1 MKRIFSMFLA
11 LMLFFSMTVTAAAES
26 FQINTDKDVIEAG
39 EEVTVTVRLNDTLTG
54 NYRNVQ
60 GQLKYDVDILSYV
73 SHEMGEKYG
82 HYSAKYLQN
91 KKFFTFSNVDLT
103 SGGFSEIPKGTI
115 VSIVFKTNKD
125 ITEKNLSTKFVLNM
139 SVQDIDGSS
148 DKSET
153 DASIVICREH
163 TEVIDK
169 GVDPTCNTTGLTEG
183 KHCSV
188 CGKILVEQ
196 KVINA
201 AHSWKANHELDEQ
214 ATMNEDGSRSIHCT
228 ECDAKKDIQVIP
240 KAADVRLTAD
250 KYTYS
255 SKAAS
260 PEVIVKDVNGN
271 IISSDNYTVTIPD
284 GRINVGN
291 YTYLVTFKNDYE
303 GTKELTLTIDPAKL
317 TSAALS
323 YSAYTYNGKVKTPTV
338 TAKAGTLT
346 AASKR
351 TTDSANVDLTYAK
364 GRKNVGSYKVTV
376 KGRGNY
382 TGTVTKTFKI
392 NPKGTS
398 ISKLTK
404 GKKSFTVKWKKQSGK
419 MATSRITGYQY
430 RYSTSSKMTN
440 AKIKTVKGYSKI
452 SAKRTGLKAKKKY
465 YVQVRTYKKVGSTT
479 YYSTWSKVKSVKT
492 K

>member
-115 VSIVFKTNKD
+115 VLIVFKTNKD
-125 ITEKNLSTKFVLNM
+125 ITEKKLNTKFVLNM

-148 DKSET
+148 NKSKI
-153 DASIVICREH
+153 DAAIVVSQKH
-163 TEVIDK
+163 TIHTWESK
-169 GVDPTCNTTGLTEG
+169 
-183 KHCSV
+183 S
-188 CGKILVEQ
+188 
-196 KVINA
+196 
-201 AHSWKANHELDEQ
+201 ELDEK
-214 ATMNEDGSRSIHCT
+214 ATMSKEGIRSIHCS
-228 ECDAKKDIQVIP
+228 ECNATKDVEVIP
-240 KAADVRLTAD
+240 RVANVKLSSKT
-250 KYTYS
+250 YTYRG
-255 SKAAS
+255 KAVS
-260 PEVIVKDVNGN
+260 PKIIVKDKNGN
-271 IISSDNYTVTIPD
+271 DISNTNYTVTTPKGRTKNGKYTYVISFKNNYD
-284 GRINVGN
+284 GR
-291 YTYLVTFKNDYE
+291 
-303 GTKELTLTIDPAKL
+303 KELTLTITPAKL

-323 YSAYTYNGKVKTPTV
+323 DSVYTYNGKAKTPAVTV
-338 TAKAGTLT
+338 KAGTLT

-351 TTDSANVDLTYAK
+351 KTDSTNVDLTYAK
-364 GRKNVGSYKVTV
+364 GRKSVGSYKVTV

-440 AKIKTVKGYSKI
+440 AKIKTVKGYSKT
-452 SAKRTGLKAKKKY
+452 SAKMTGLKGNKKY

-479 YYSTWSKVKSVKT
+479 YCSTWSKTKSVKT

>member
-11 LMLFFSMTVTAAAES
+11 MMLFFSMTVTAAAES
-26 FQINTDKDVIEAG
+26 FQISADKDVIEAG

-153 DASIVICREH
+153 DASIVICR
-163 TEVIDK
+163 
-169 GVDPTCNTTGLTEG
+169 
-183 KHCSV
+183 KHM
-188 CGKILVEQ
+188 I
-196 KVINA
+196 
-201 AHSWKANHELDEQ
+201 HSWKANHELDEQ

-240 KAADVRLTAD
+240 KAAAVQLTAD
-250 KYTYS
+250 QYTYS

-271 IISSDNYTVTIPD
+271 VISSENYTVTIPD
-284 GRINVGN
+284 GRKNVGN

-323 YSAYTYNGKVKTPTV
+323 YSAYTYNGKAKTPTV
-338 TAKAGTLT
+338 TVKAGTLT

-351 TTDSANVDLTYAK
+351 TTDSTNVDLTYAK